1 MTYSFCW
8 PNSLILRWAPC
19 PLCRCYFSGFYEC
32 VCALARSAGHLQRM
46 VSNPRCINLQ
56 EKKKTRLFVVAI
68 WTSSSSFC
76 FMPGVV
82 WLLISVLL
90 WALFMKRHIHKQ
102 CKDSGVSLSQSLET
116 VVQTLRTGRR
126 RFSHFAI
133 SGWGSQ
139 SCAQSPLK
147 PERADLKR
155 VFKHKAN
162 STLTAGGGTRL
173 FAVVTQSAFA
183 LLKARPGSVS
193 LTCLWF
199 CHPLKLESKS
209 SLNCH
214 INPQRTLKTR
224 KWLWH
229 HGLMCQSSHLK

>member
-1 MTYSFCW
+1 M
-8 PNSLILRWAPC
+8 
-19 PLCRCYFSGFYEC
+19 C
-32 VCALARSAGHLQRM
+32 VCERSAGRLRRM

-56 EKKKTRLFVVAI
+56 EKKARLFVVAI
-68 WTSSSSFC
+68 WTSSPSFC
-76 FMPGVV
+76 FMSGVV
-82 WLLISVLL
+82 WLSITVLL

-102 CKDSGVSLSQSLET
+102 CKDRGVRLSQSLET
-116 VVQTLRTGRR
+116 VVQTLGTGRR

-139 SCAQSPLK
+139 SYAQSPLK

-162 STLTAGGGTRL
+162 STLTARGGARL

-199 CHPLKLESKS
+199 WHPLKLESKS
-209 SLNCH
+209 SLNCL
-214 INPQRTLKTR
+214 INPQWTLKTT

-229 HGLMCQSSHLK
+229 HGLMCPSSHLK